1 MAYLLSCADSCPDR
15 DDNFSCYFVQKMK
28 ELLNIICSVYLV
40 DKCPCTRY
48 NMDTFKKGVAQ
59 MKTMKTQFQNAASR
73 TSGRLISE
81 LKLAGLRVAIL
92 RLLPIIR
99 S

>member
-1 MAYLLSCADSCPDR
+1 MAHLLSRADSCPDR
-15 DDNFSCYFVQKMK
+15 NDNFSCYFVQKMK
-28 ELLNIICSVYLV
+28 ELLSVICSVYLV
-40 DKCPCTRY
+40 DKCPCVRY

-59 MKTMKTQFQNAASR
+59 MKTMETQFQNAASR
-73 TSGRLISE
+73 ASGRLIPE

>member
-1 MAYLLSCADSCPDR
+1 
-15 DDNFSCYFVQKMK
+15 
-28 ELLNIICSVYLV
+28 
-40 DKCPCTRY
+40 
-48 NMDTFKKGVAQ
+48 MDTFKKGVTQ
-59 MKTMKTQFQNAASR
+59 MKTMETQFQNTASR
-73 TSGRLISE
+73 ASGRLIPE

>member
-1 MAYLLSCADSCPDR
+1 MAHLLSCADSCPDR

-40 DKCPCTRY
+40 DKCPCARY
-48 NMDTFKKGVAQ
+48 NMDTFKKGVTQ
-59 MKTMKTQFQNAASR
+59 MKTMETQFQNAASR
-73 TSGRLISE
+73 ASGRLIPE

>member
-1 MAYLLSCADSCPDR
+1 
-15 DDNFSCYFVQKMK
+15 
-28 ELLNIICSVYLV
+28 
-40 DKCPCTRY
+40 
-48 NMDTFKKGVAQ
+48 MDTFKKGVAQ

>member
-1 MAYLLSCADSCPDR
+1 
-15 DDNFSCYFVQKMK
+15 
-28 ELLNIICSVYLV
+28 
-40 DKCPCTRY
+40 
-48 NMDTFKKGVAQ
+48 MDTFKKGVAQ
-59 MKTMKTQFQNAASR
+59 MKTMETQFQNAASWA
-73 TSGRLISE
+73 SGRLIPE

>member
-1 MAYLLSCADSCPDR
+1 MAHLLSCADSCPDR
-15 DDNFSCYFVQKMK
+15 NDNFSCYFVQKMK
-28 ELLNIICSVYLV
+28 ELLSVICSVYLV
-40 DKCPCTRY
+40 DKCPCVRY

-59 MKTMKTQFQNAASR
+59 MKTMETQFQNTASR
-73 TSGRLISE
+73 ASGGLIPE

>member
-1 MAYLLSCADSCPDR
+1 MAHLLSCADSCPNGN
-15 DDNFSCYFVQKMK
+15 DNFSCYFVQKMK

-40 DKCPCTRY
+40 DKCPCVRY

-59 MKTMKTQFQNAASR
+59 MKTMKTQSQNAASR
-73 TSGRLISE
+73 ASGRLIPE

>member
-1 MAYLLSCADSCPDR
+1 MAHLLPCADSCPDR
-15 DDNFSCYFVQKMK
+15 DDNFFCHFVQKMK

-40 DKCPCTRY
+40 DKCPCVRY

-73 TSGRLISE
+73 ASGQLIPE

-92 RLLPIIR
+92 RLLPIIQN
-99 S
+99 

>member
-1 MAYLLSCADSCPDR
+1 MAHLLSCADSCPER

-40 DKCPCTRY
+40 DKCPCVRY
-48 NMDTFKKGVAQ
+48 NMDTFKKGAAQ
-59 MKTMKTQFQNAASR
+59 MRTMETQFQNAASR
-73 TSGRLISE
+73 ASGRLIPE